1 VQQHRIARLN
11 DDVAKLEVQLEE
23 ATSNRG
29 ETVAKLDEETREVR
43 VCVCMRVCAC
53 ACVLNSLCVCVC
65 RVWGCGWV

>member
-1 VQQHRIARLN
+1 MQQHRIARLN

-43 VCVCMRVCAC
+43 VCVHA
-53 ACVLNSLCVCVC
+53 CVCVC
-65 RVWGCGWV
+65 VCVK